1 MKKLFKR
8 AAPSCAIE
16 REFFGMV
23 PEYLVKV
30 NYEMSPLKEDYFVT
44 MFLGSNSLRQQYHPT
59 ALIESYLL
67 NLYRVHPARQP

>member
-1 MKKLFKR
+1 
-8 AAPSCAIE
+8 
-16 REFFGMV
+16 MV